1 MPYRRLAFR
10 RPLLPDG
17 SDGLRL
23 EVRAFLREQEFEP
36 RCDSWL
42 SGFDPEFSRRLAVR
56 GWVGMTWP
64 ERYGGHGK
72 SPLDRHVVIE
82 ELLAAGAPV
91 AAHWISD
98 RQTGP
103 LLLRYGSEELR
114 ERLLPAMARGECYF
128 CIGMS
133 EPDSGSDLASLRATA
148 TRVDGGYLVG
158 GTKVWTSHAHRSHYM
173 LALVRT
179 TPGAQRHEGLSQ
191 LVIDLSSP
199 GVDVR
204 PIRLLTGSH
213 HFNEVVL
220 RDVHVPRAM
229 LVGREGE
236 GWTQVLTE
244 LAFERSGPER
254 ILSTF
259 PLLRQ
264 AVEVLPSDDARAAE
278 EVGRLTARLLALR
291 RLSLSVAGAIEAG
304 EAPVVEAALVKDLG
318 TRFER
323 DVVESARNLGP
334 DERLGGLL
342 AQAVLSAPGFTLRGG
357 TSEILRG
364 VVARGLL
371 GRSAPRNPHPQPPR
385 FRGDPR

>member
-10 RPLLPDG
+10 RPQLPDG

-23 EVRAFLREQEFEP
+23 EVRAFLREQEYEP

-42 SGFDPEFSRRLAVR
+42 SGFDPEFSRRLAAR

-64 ERYGGHGK
+64 ARYGGHEK

-133 EPDSGSDLASLRATA
+133 EPDAGSDLASVRTTA
-148 TRVDGGYLVG
+148 RRVGGGYAVSG
-158 GTKVWTSHAHRSHYM
+158 SKVWTSHAHRSHHM

-179 TPGAQRHEGLSQ
+179 TPGAERHEGLSQ
-191 LVIDLSSP
+191 LVIDLTSP

-204 PIRLLTGSH
+204 PIRLLTGGH

-220 RDVHVPRAM
+220 RDVHVPESM

-236 GWTQVLTE
+236 GWSQVLTE

-254 ILSTF
+254 FLSTF

-264 AVEVLPSDDARAAE
+264 AVEVLAAGDTRGAE

-304 EAPVVEAALVKDLG
+304 ESPAVEAALVKDLG

-323 DVVESARNLGP
+323 DVVESARTLAGQLP
-334 DERLGGLL
+334 GL

-364 VVARGLL
+364 VVTRGLVE
-371 GRSAPRNPHPQPPR
+371 R
-385 FRGDPR
+385 

>member
-1 MPYRRLAFR
+1 VVDTLAAVPYTRLEFR

-23 EVRAFLREQEFEP
+23 DVREFLRQQKLQP

-42 SGFDPEFSRRLAVR
+42 SGFDPEFSRRLAAR

-64 ERYGGHGK
+64 ERYGGRGR
-72 SPLDRHVVIE
+72 SALDRHVVIE

-103 LLLRYGSEELR
+103 LLLRYGTEEQM
-114 ERLLPAMARGECYF
+114 ERLLPVMARGECYF

-133 EPDSGSDLASLRATA
+133 EPDSGSDLASLRTSAR
-148 TRVDGGYLVG
+148 RVEGGFLVSG
-158 GTKVWTSHAHRSHYM
+158 SKVWTSHAHRAHYM

-179 TPGAQRHEGLSQ
+179 ATGADPHAGLSQ
-191 LVIDLSSP
+191 LIIDLGSP
-199 GVDVR
+199 GVEVR
-204 PIRLLTGSH
+204 PIRLLNGLH

-220 RDVHVPRAM
+220 RDVLVPATM

-236 GWTQVLTE
+236 GWSQVLTE

-254 ILSTF
+254 FLSTF

-264 AVEVLPSDDARAAE
+264 AVDGAPAGDLHAAE
-278 EVGRLTARLLALR
+278 EIGRLTARLWALR

-304 EAPVVEAALVKDLG
+304 ESPAVEAALIKDLG

-323 DVVESARNLGP
+323 DVGEAVRNLAQP
-334 DERLGGLL
+334 VTDDRLAELPS
-342 AQAVLSAPGFTLRGG
+342 QAVLSAPGFTLRGG
-357 TSEILRG
+357 TTEILRG
-364 VVARGLL
+364 IVARGLV
-371 GRSAPRNPHPQPPR
+371 GR
-385 FRGDPR
+385 

>member
-23 EVRAFLREQEFEP
+23 EVRAFLREQPFEP

-42 SGFDPEFSRRLAVR
+42 AGFDPEFSRLLAAR

-64 ERYGGHGK
+64 ERYGGHAR

-133 EPDSGSDLASLRATA
+133 EPDAGSDLASLRTTA
-148 TRVDGGYLVG
+148 IRVDGGYLVT

-179 TPGAQRHEGLSQ
+179 AAGADRHEGLSQ
-191 LVIDLSSP
+191 LVIDLRSP

-204 PIRLLTGSH
+204 PIRLLTGEH

-220 RDVHVPRAM
+220 RDVHVPEAM
-229 LVGREGE
+229 LVGREGQ
-236 GWTQVLTE
+236 GWRQVLTE

-254 ILSTF
+254 FLSTF

-264 AVEVLPSDDARAAE
+264 ALEALPADDAHAAE
-278 EVGRLTARLLALR
+278 AVGRLAARLLALR
-291 RLSLSVAGAIEAG
+291 RLSLSIACALEAG
-304 EAPVVEAALVKDLG
+304 ESPAVEAAVVKDLG

-323 DVVESARNLGP
+323 DVVESARDLAGA
-334 DERLGGLL
+334 DRLDGL
-342 AQAVLSAPGFTLRGG
+342 AQAVGSAPGFTLRGG

-371 GRSAPRNPHPQPPR
+371 GSGR
-385 FRGDPR
+385 

>member
-10 RPLLPDG
+10 RPQLPDG

-23 EVRAFLREQEFEP
+23 EVRTFLREQVFEP

-42 SGFDPEFSRRLAVR
+42 SGFDPEFSQRLADR

-64 ERYGGHGK
+64 ERYGGHGR

-103 LLLRYGSEELR
+103 LLLRYGTEELR

-133 EPDSGSDLASLRATA
+133 EPDAGSDLASLRTTA
-148 TRVDGGYLVG
+148 TRVDGGWLVG
-158 GTKVWTSHAHRSHYM
+158 GTKVWTSHAHRSHFM

-179 TPGAQRHEGLSQ
+179 TPGADRHEGLSQ
-191 LVIDLSSP
+191 VVIDLGAP
-199 GVDVR
+199 GVEVR
-204 PIRLLTGSH
+204 PIRLLTGGH

-220 RDVHVPRAM
+220 RDVRVPEAM

-236 GWTQVLTE
+236 GWHQVLTE

-254 ILSTF
+254 FLSTF

-264 AVEVLPSDDARAAE
+264 AVAALPPDDGGAAE
-278 EVGRLTARLLALR
+278 AVGRLTARLLALR
-291 RLSLSVAGAIEAG
+291 RLSLSVAGALEAG
-304 EAPVVEAALVKDLG
+304 ESPAVEAALVKDLG

-323 DVVESARNLGP
+323 DVIGSARALAP
-334 DERLGGLL
+334 ADRLPGL
-342 AQAVLSAPGFTLRGG
+342 ADAVLSAPGFTLRGG

-364 VVARGLL
+364 VVARGLV
-371 GRSAPRNPHPQPPR
+371 GR
-385 FRGDPR
+385 

>member
-1 MPYRRLAFR
+1 MPYHRLVFR
-10 RPLLPDG
+10 SPLLPDG

-23 EVRAFLREQEFEP
+23 EVRAFLREQDFEP

-42 SGFDPEFSRRLAVR
+42 SGFDPEFSRLLAAR

-64 ERYGGHGK
+64 ERYGGRGR

-82 ELLAAGAPV
+82 ELLAGGAPV

-103 LLLRYGSEELR
+103 LLLRHGSDELC

-133 EPDSGSDLASLRATA
+133 EPDSGSDLASLRTTA
-148 TRVDGGYLVG
+148 ARVDGGYVVSG
-158 GTKVWTSHAHRSHYM
+158 SKVWTSHAHRSHYM

-220 RDVHVPRAM
+220 RDVHVPEAM

-254 ILSTF
+254 FLSTY

-264 AVEVLPSDDARAAE
+264 AVEALPAEDDRAAE
-278 EVGRLTARLLALR
+278 EVGRLTARLIALR

-323 DVVESARNLGP
+323 DIVEAARNLVP
-334 DERLGGLL
+334 HDRLDGLMG
-342 AQAVLSAPGFTLRGG
+342 QAVLSAPGFTLRGG

-371 GRSAPRNPHPQPPR
+371 GR
-385 FRGDPR
+385 

>member
-1 MPYRRLAFR
+1 MPYRRLALR
-10 RPLLPDG
+10 RPQLPDG

-42 SGFDPEFSRRLAVR
+42 SGFDPEFSRRLAAR

-64 ERYGGHGK
+64 ERYGGHEK

-114 ERLLPAMARGECYF
+114 ERLLPEMARGECYF
-128 CIGMS
+128 SIGMS
-133 EPDSGSDLASLRATA
+133 EPDAGSDLASLRTTA
-148 TRVDGGYLVG
+148 RRVDDGYLVS
-158 GTKVWTSHAHRSHYM
+158 GTKVWTSHAHRSHHL

-179 TPGAQRHEGLSQ
+179 TPGAERHEGLSQ
-191 LVIDLSSP
+191 LVIDLHAR
-199 GVDVR
+199 GVNVR
-204 PIRLLTGSH
+204 PIRLLNGGH

-220 RDVHVPRAM
+220 RDVHVPESM

-236 GWTQVLTE
+236 GWSQVLTE

-254 ILSTF
+254 FLSTF

-264 AVEVLPSDDARAAE
+264 AIEVLPTDDPRAADQ
-278 EVGRLTARLLALR
+278 VGRLTARLLALR

-304 EAPVVEAALVKDLG
+304 ESPAAEAALVKDLG

-323 DVVESARNLGP
+323 DVVEAARDLAGP
-334 DERLGGLL
+334 LPGL
-342 AQAVLSAPGFTLRGG
+342 ADAVLAAPGFTLRGG

-364 VVARGLL
+364 VVARGLV
-371 GRSAPRNPHPQPPR
+371 GR
-385 FRGDPR
+385 

>member
-23 EVRAFLREQEFEP
+23 EVREFLREQEFEP

-42 SGFDPEFSRRLAVR
+42 SGFDPEFSRRLAAR

-64 ERYGGHGK
+64 DRYGGRGR

-103 LLLRYGSEELR
+103 LLLRYGSDELR

-133 EPDSGSDLASLRATA
+133 EPDSGSDLASLRTSAA
-148 TRVDGGYLVG
+148 RVDGGYVVSG
-158 GTKVWTSHAHRSHYM
+158 SKVWTSHAHRSHYM

-179 TPGAQRHEGLSQ
+179 TPAAQRHEGLSQ
-191 LVIDLSSP
+191 FVIDLSSP

-220 RDVHVPRAM
+220 RDVYVPEAM

-254 ILSTF
+254 FLSTY

-264 AVEVLPSDDARAAE
+264 AIEVVPAEDDRAAE

-323 DVVESARNLGP
+323 DVAESARNLAP
-334 DERLGGLL
+334 DDGLAGLL

-371 GRSAPRNPHPQPPR
+371 GR
-385 FRGDPR
+385 